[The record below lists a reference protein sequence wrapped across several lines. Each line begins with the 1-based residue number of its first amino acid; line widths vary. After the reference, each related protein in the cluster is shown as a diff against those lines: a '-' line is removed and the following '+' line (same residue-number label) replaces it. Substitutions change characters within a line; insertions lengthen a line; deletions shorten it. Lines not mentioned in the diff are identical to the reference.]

1 MNQHLPILQVVVPLM
16 AAPLCV
22 ILRNR
27 LAARVLATAIA
38 ATCLA
43 IAITLLRQ
51 VTATGPIQYELGGFA
66 PPLGIE
72 YRIDS
77 MTALLLVIVTMIAAA
92 VFAFGATRFG
102 TLIPE
107 GREHLYYAA
116 LLLCMAGLLGM
127 SITGDAFNVFVFL
140 EISSLSSYALIGLG
154 EGRRA
159 HMASY
164 SYLIMG
170 TIGGTFF
177 LLGVGLLYQITGT
190 LNMAD
195 LATRLADL
203 HEHRTLHVAVA
214 FLCVGLSLKLAV
226 FPLHQ
231 WLPNAYS
238 YAPPVVSAFLSAT
251 ATKVMFYV
259 LTRFIFTILGSTL
272 IFGVLR
278 MQYLLIPLSVGGMFV
293 GSAAAIYQKDIKRLL
308 AYSSVA
314 QIGYMTLGLSF
325 NSESGLTAGLVHL
338 FNHALMKGGLF
349 LVVACVAYRLG
360 GSTRISD
367 WAGLGRR
374 MPITMAAFVV
384 GGLSLIGVPATV
396 GFISK
401 WYLVTGALEHG
412 YYAVAVLILLSSLLA
427 VVYVWRVVEVIYF
440 GKCTREDIKE
450 APLSLL
456 LPTWALIGA
465 TVFFGLTTQ
474 WTAGVASQAA
484 KQLLGGGL

>member
-1 MNQHLPILQVVVPLM
+1 MNQHLPILQVIVPLM
-16 AAPLCV
+16 GAPLCV
-22 ILRNR
+22 MVRHR
-27 LAARVLATAIA
+27 LLARGLS
-38 ATCLA
+38 
-43 IAITLLRQ
+43 TLLAMGCFGMALSLLAQ
-51 VTATGPIQYELGGFA
+51 VRSGGAVRYQLGGFP

-72 YRIDS
+72 YHVDL
-77 MTALLLVIVTMIAAA
+77 MAALLLVIVTTIAAA
-92 VFAFGATRFG
+92 VFAFGASRAG

-116 LLLCMAGLLGM
+116 MLLCLSGLLGM
-127 SITGDAFNVFVFL
+127 AITGDAFNVFVFL
-140 EISSLSSYALIGLG
+140 EISSLSSYALIALG
-154 EGRRA
+154 AGRRA
-159 HMASY
+159 YMSAF

-195 LATRLADL
+195 LARLL
-203 HEHRTLHVAVA
+203 QEQHENRTYHVAFA

-231 WLPNAYS
+231 WLPNAYTF
-238 YAPPVVSAFLSAT
+238 APPAVSAFLSAT

-259 LTRFIFTILGSTL
+259 LARVIFSICGAAFV
-272 IFGVLR
+272 FGVLR
-278 MQYLLIPLSVGGMFV
+278 MHLLMIPLSLGAMFV
-293 GSAAAIYQKDIKRLL
+293 GSLAAVYQKDVKRLL

-325 NSESGLTAGLVHL
+325 NSLPGLTAGLVHL

-349 LVVACVAYRLG
+349 LVVACVAFRLQ
-360 GSTRISD
+360 STRLED
-367 WAGLGRR
+367 FAGLGRR
-374 MPITMAAFVV
+374 MPVTMAAFVV

-401 WYLVTGALEHG
+401 WYLVTGAIEQG
-412 YYAVAVLILLSSLLA
+412 YYAIALLILLSSLLA
-427 VVYVWRVVEVIYF
+427 VAYVWRVVEVAYF
-440 GKCTREDIKE
+440 RECTRPEVQE
-450 APLSLL
+450 APLRLL

-465 TVFFGLTTQ
+465 TIVFGLSTD
-474 WTAGVASQAA
+474 WTVGVAQGAA
-484 KQLLGGGL
+484 QQLLGVGL